1 MKKYLVAIIF
11 FCTMQI
17 FAQDVHLSQ
26 FYTAQQ
32 NLNPALSGFYN
43 GEYRIAGNYRSQWR
57 EIGDPITTAVIAFD
71 KKFHFYSDEID
82 AGIIVIQDQFSGFNQ
97 NTNKIFLTGSYKKLW
112 KYNEIRAGIQAGI
125 VLKSTDLKTQ
135 TFPNQWVYETGI
147 FDQNLSNGENDI
159 SQSQNFIDVN
169 FGVAW
174 SKTFTKFKPTLGLS
188 LFHINRPKDTYFNTP
203 TERLRMRQVVHGEAV
218 IDLNGPVSIEPKL
231 LYMWTTKAQDALI
244 GSNVKYHFK
253 DSKVKNVYA
262 GVLYRDGFGRNSDA
276 VIPIVGLTY
285 NRFDVGFSYDVNI
298 STLSDYSA
306 RKSTLEFSLIY
317 TAPMFSPKNLS
328 IPCDRY

>member
-32 NLNPALSGFYN
+32 NLNPALAGFYN

-82 AGIIVIQDQFSGFNQ
+82 GGIIVVKDQFSGFNQ

-188 LFHINRPKDTYFNTP
+188 LFHVNRPKDTYFNTP

-317 TAPMFSPKNLS
+317 TAPLFSPKNLS

>member
-1 MKKYLVAIIF
+1 MKKYLVAIILF
-11 FCTMQI
+11 STLQI

-32 NLNPALSGFYN
+32 NLNPALAGFYN

-82 AGIIVIQDQFSGFNQ
+82 AGIIVIKDQFSGFNQ

-147 FDQNLSNGENDI
+147 FDQNLSNGEDDV
-159 SQSQNFIDVN
+159 SQSQNFVDVN

-188 LFHINRPKDTYFNTP
+188 LFHINRPKDTYFNSP
-203 TERLRMRQVVHGEAV
+203 VERLRMRQVVHGEAV

-276 VIPIVGLTY
+276 VIPLVGLTY

-306 RKSTLEFSLIY
+306 RKSSLEFSLIY
-317 TAPMFSPKNLS
+317 TAPLFSPKNLS

>member
-1 MKKYLVAIIF
+1 MKKYLVAIIL

-32 NLNPALSGFYN
+32 NLNPALAGFYN

-82 AGIIVIQDQFSGFNQ
+82 GGIIVIKDQFSGFNQ

-147 FDQNLSNGENDI
+147 FDQNLSNGENNI

-188 LFHINRPKDTYFNTP
+188 LFHVNRPKDTYFNTP

-317 TAPMFSPKNLS
+317 TAPLFSPKNLS

>member
-1 MKKYLVAIIF
+1 V
-11 FCTMQI
+11 QV

-32 NLNPALSGFYN
+32 NLNPALAGFYN
-43 GEYRIAGNYRSQWR
+43 GEYRIASNYRSQWR

-82 AGIIVIQDQFSGFNQ
+82 AGIIVIKDQFSGFNQ

-147 FDQNLSNGENDI
+147 FDQNVSNGENDI

-174 SKTFTKFKPTLGLS
+174 SRTYTKFKPTLGIS
-188 LFHINRPKDTYFNTP
+188 LFHINRPKDTYFNEP
-203 TERLRMRQVVHGEAV
+203 TERLRMRQVIHGEAV

-231 LYMWTTKAQDALI
+231 LYMWTTNVQDALV

-262 GVLYRDGFGRNSDA
+262 GVLYRDGFGRNNDA

-298 STLSDYSA
+298 SSLSDYST

-317 TAPMFSPKNLS
+317 TAPLFSPKNLS

>member
-1 MKKYLVAIIF
+1 MKKYLVAIIL

-112 KYNEIRAGIQAGI
+112 KYNEIRAGIQTGI

-317 TAPMFSPKNLS
+317 TAPLFSPKNLS